1 MKDKFGCAPIG
12 KIIFTNF
19 EKEKEW
25 DEMDPNVKAFVMKN
39 LYESAKKMES
49 EIAIEMLCHV
59 INDLIKRIE
68 VLENARN

>member
-1 MKDKFGCAPIG
+1 
-12 KIIFTNF
+12 
-19 EKEKEW
+19 
-25 DEMDPNVKAFVMKN
+25 MDPNVKAFVMKN